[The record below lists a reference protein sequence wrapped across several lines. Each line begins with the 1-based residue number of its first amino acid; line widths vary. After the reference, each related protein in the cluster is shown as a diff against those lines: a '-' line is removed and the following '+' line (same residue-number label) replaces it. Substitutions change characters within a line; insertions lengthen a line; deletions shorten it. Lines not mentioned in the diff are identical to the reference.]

1 MCKIT
6 GDHVVMGDS
15 TRPLR
20 WRSVLVVLSC
30 WGAPPTQITLPICQS
45 KTTYEITTSQLSTVG
60 GGGQIQVSSMTE
72 LILFVLQFQ
81 QACTLARMLIWIVLE
96 IVNKWS
102 QSHSKMSDHKLSTRT
117 FSTKASSRHEFF
129 FFFNRREVSFKIIGS
144 TKISWPRWVR
154 FFFHTWKANFSAKLH
169 PVTFSQENEEKTNF
183 WVRWAP
189 HHSTELQ
196 FEVIG
201 DGNSVDTGP
210 QTGVVWDCSGVI
222 GRQTGVLVDSG
233 AIIVSVKTSWQDRT
247 VWTLKKALVVDVLW
261 LCFFCR
267 DSGHRRKGFARL
279 GRSPYASPWNSS
291 ERRWASVLIPGRQT
305 RGPRP
310 LVSKPSAH
318 F

>member
-30 WGAPPTQITLPICQS
+30 WGPPPTQITLPICQS

-129 FFFNRREVSFKIIGS
+129 FFFSIGEKFLSKSLDQRKFLDRVGSGFFS
-144 TKISWPRWVR
+144 THEKPIFRPSYILSL
-154 FFFHTWKANFSAKLH
+154 SAKKMKRKLISGSGGRH
-169 PVTFSQENEEKTNF
+169 TTQRN
-183 WVRWAP
+183 
-189 HHSTELQ
+189 
-196 FEVIG
+196 
-201 DGNSVDTGP
+201 
-210 QTGVVWDCSGVI
+210 CS
-222 GRQTGVLVDSG
+222 
-233 AIIVSVKTSWQDRT
+233 
-247 VWTLKKALVVDVLW
+247 LKW
-261 LCFFCR
+261 
-267 DSGHRRKGFARL
+267 
-279 GRSPYASPWNSS
+279 
-291 ERRWASVLIPGRQT
+291 
-305 RGPRP
+305 
-310 LVSKPSAH
+310 
-318 F
+318 